1 MFRWQGEDLIL
12 ELKVI
17 PKSRIDRLE
26 VDADQLKLKI
36 RAMPID
42 GKANQ
47 YLKKYLGKL
56 FSVPQTRVV
65 VEKGQNQ
72 THKSVRLI
80 QPGYLPSWVQ
90 QC

>member
-17 PKSRIDRLE
+17 PKSTIDRLE
-26 VDADQLKLKI
+26 FDADQLKLKI

-47 YLKKYLGKL
+47 YLKKYLGNL
-56 FSVPQTRVV
+56 FSVPQTRVM
-65 VEKGQNQ
+65 VEKGQNK
-72 THKSVRLI
+72 THKSVRII
-80 QPGYLPSWVQ
+80 QPGYLPPWVQ

>member
-17 PKSRIDRLE
+17 PKSTIDRLE
-26 VDADQLKLKI
+26 VDTDQLKLKI

-47 YLKKYLGKL
+47 YLKKFLGKL
-56 FSVPQTRVV
+56 FSVPQTRVL

-72 THKSVRLI
+72 SHKSVRII
-80 QPGYLPSWVQ
+80 QPGSLPTWIQ
-90 QC
+90 RC

>member
-17 PKSRIDRLE
+17 PKSTIDRLE

-47 YLKKYLGKL
+47 YLKKYRKL
-56 FSVPQTRVV
+56 QHELDEADERADLA
-65 VEKGQNQ
+65 ENALLKIKA
-72 THKSVRLI
+72 KSF
-80 QPGYLPSWVQ
+80 QH
-90 QC
+90 

>member
-17 PKSRIDRLE
+17 PKSTIDRLE
-26 VDADQLKLKI
+26 VDTDQLKLKI
-36 RAMPID
+36 RAMTID

-47 YLKKYLGKL
+47 YLKKYLGNL
-56 FSVPQTRVV
+56 FSVPQTRVM
-65 VEKGQNQ
+65 VEKGQNK
-72 THKSVRLI
+72 THKSVRII
-80 QPGYLPSWVQ
+80 QPGYLPPWVQ